1 MRAED
6 IGKAR
11 AAATLPRLAELN
23 AYVPVRDLGG
33 KAGDEVTVALIKGFH
48 VSVIVFDEFYIY
60 LIGPLG
66 RSTLWGLIQEAT
78 GDQQLDAREWCS
90 LHCCTD

>member
-33 KAGDEVTVALIKGFH
+33 KVGDEVTVDLIKGFH
-48 VSVIVFDEFYIY
+48 VSVIGFYEFSFR
-60 LIGPLG
+60 LIETSG
-66 RSTLWGLIQEAT
+66 RGALRDLTQET
-78 GDQQLDAREWCS
+78 TRN
-90 LHCCTD
+90 